1 MKKIN
6 KLSGAKGFTL
16 VETMLAV
23 FILVTVSTMLINGFV
38 TTMAYSYQTSIYSKS
53 SANNYKACMNSV
65 SRWSHMGNQG
75 TNGREA
81 AAIDKGYYGS
91 NVQKNLVFV
100 TGGNVIDSLY
110 VAEVARTDLSLTVP
124 GTVSYGST
132 DFTPNNASYADN
144 HKAIVYYPEY
154 CMNGSDEDTKGKI
167 VVKYDA
173 DTQTYSWVVNN
184 NQPNLAGATV
194 VSGSSSFT

>member
-1 MKKIN
+1 
-6 KLSGAKGFTL
+6 
-16 VETMLAV
+16 
-23 FILVTVSTMLINGFV
+23 
-38 TTMAYSYQTSIYSKS
+38 
-53 SANNYKACMNSV
+53 
-65 SRWSHMGNQG
+65 MGNQG
-75 TNGREA
+75 SNGREA

-173 DTQTYSWVVNN
+173 DSQTYSWVVNN

>member
-6 KLSGAKGFTL
+6 KLAGAKGFTL
-16 VETMLAV
+16 VETMLGV

-53 SANNYKACMNSV
+53 AANNYKACMNSV
-65 SRWSHMGNQG
+65 AHWSHMSNTGSD
-75 TNGREA
+75 GREV
-81 AAIDKGYYGS
+81 AAIDNGYYGS
-91 NVQKNLVFV
+91 NVQKNLIFV
-100 TGGNVIDSLY
+100 TGGNAIESLY

-132 DFTPNNASYADN
+132 DYTPNNSSYSDN
-144 HKAIVYYPEY
+144 HKALIYFPQYGQAPG
-154 CMNGSDEDTKGKI
+154 NDATKGKI

-173 DTQTYSWVVNN
+173 DAEQYYWVVDNGN
-184 NQPNLAGATV
+184 ATLEGATV
-194 VSGSSSFT
+194 VGDPFN

>member
-53 SANNYKACMNSV
+53 SANNYKACMNNV
-65 SRWSHMGNQG
+65 ARWSHLDNLG
-75 TNGREA
+75 TGGREA
-81 AAIDKGYYGS
+81 EAISKGYYGA
-91 NVQKNLVFV
+91 NTQRNLIFY

-110 VAEVARTDLSLTVP
+110 VAEVAKTNLELTVP
-124 GTVSYGST
+124 TTVSYGAK
-132 DFTPNNASYADN
+132 DYTPNNLSYADN
-144 HKAIVYYPEY
+144 HKAIVYYPQY
-154 CMNGSDEDTKGKI
+154 CKDGDDSTIGKI

-173 DTQTYSWVVNN
+173 TDGKYYWVVNN
-184 NQPNLAGATV
+184 GHPTLDGATV
-194 VSGSSSFT
+194 VSGSSAFN